1 MNSIVREF
9 EREYAHGQ
17 KLDHVRKF
25 VNKYYIQ
32 GGEHIRETK
41 ENRIRTRIL
50 EKKLRLLEHLLAASN

>member
-1 MNSIVREF
+1 MDTIVKEF

-32 GGEHIRETK
+32 GGEHARHVRDTEARS
-41 ENRIRTRIL
+41 RII
-50 EKKLRLLEHLLAASN
+50 EKKLRLLEHLLQTPT